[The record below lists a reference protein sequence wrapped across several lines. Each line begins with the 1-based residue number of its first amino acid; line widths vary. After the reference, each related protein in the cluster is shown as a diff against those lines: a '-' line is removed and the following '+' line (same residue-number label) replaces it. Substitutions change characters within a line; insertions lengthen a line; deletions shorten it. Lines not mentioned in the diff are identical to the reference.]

1 MSNANG
7 ATRSQ
12 LRWRR
17 PSHKSLLWRNTLS
30 TCLFCL
36 FWILTA
42 ISLHLQ
48 IDVKSVKESTIM
60 IWLWWW
66 EQLRVMKAFLQIMA
80 SGQECRVH
88 FVQYR
93 FLSRL
98 KCPLAGCSSACL
110 CFCQTDDC
118 FDTKHCCCW
127 NTIRGEDNEGS
138 IARDLKCTALYEKR
152 PWRRASVTYLGT
164 LRWRLP

>member
-1 MSNANG
+1 MVNP
-7 ATRSQ
+7 SQ

-17 PSHKSLLWRNTLS
+17 FSRKSLLWRNTLS
-30 TCLFCL
+30 TCLFFL

-60 IWLWWW
+60 IWPWWW
-66 EQLRVMKAFLQIMA
+66 EQLRVMKVCKLWLQAKNAMSILCNTVSCPAWSVPSLGVAVPACAFAKPMIVLT
-80 SGQECRVH
+80 
-88 FVQYR
+88 
-93 FLSRL
+93 
-98 KCPLAGCSSACL
+98 PL
-110 CFCQTDDC
+110 
-118 FDTKHCCCW
+118 